1 MKTKIVT
8 AALLGIACHAGL
20 CAPVVSKLF
29 ARGYTVLPEPQ
40 EVSLGAT
47 DHSLTGNWKLK
58 LGDGVHASDS
68 AVQALNEDL
77 EKRDHIQLSLGSGEH
92 AVYLV
97 IEAGGVA
104 VGKALDADKA
114 ALAEQAYEITLHADS
129 VQIKA
134 NAETGLFYGVETF
147 VQLLRPENGLLL
159 FPEGTIRDWPDL
171 QARHIYWDDAHH
183 LETVDELKRVLRQA
197 AFYKINGVTLK
208 LEGHFQ
214 FASAPAIVEP
224 YALSPAELQEVT
236 DYGLRYHVQLIPYLD
251 GPAHIAFIL
260 KHPEYAKLR
269 ESPDS
274 NYELCATNPDS
285 YKLLEGMFHDLIDAN
300 KGVDTFYLSTDEPY
314 YLGLAKNAQCNEKDA
329 ASKSGSP
336 GQLFA
341 TFVKNAAGYL
351 HDHGRKVVF
360 WGEYPMKP
368 EDIPAFPSYLIN
380 GEVYGTS
387 FDSGFKAHGI
397 RQMIYTST
405 EGEEKLFPLYDI
417 LPPSMRLHPDYS
429 SIPRVEDIYNK
440 ISYDASR
447 QTATLIGSVDAGWAD
462 EGVHP
467 ETFWLGYIASGAVAW
482 HPASPSLPEIAS
494 SFYSLFYGPEV
505 GDMSRVYRL
514 MSMQAQTWND
524 TWDTVK
530 STARKPIWGSSYAI
544 YNPRQPA
551 LDQSL
556 PLPPAPTAELLY
568 QSSWSTDNTK
578 RLSVSA
584 QAMLDNVAVSGLL
597 HEDILKATDNRFNLQ
612 VFLTIAELCRQN
624 LQMIDAIHRMDEN
637 LNSAARLRESKPK
650 AALAMV
656 DQAIAL
662 ADGILQQRNRAYHD
676 VQSVWEQRWYP
687 RVEKANG
694 RTYLHELDDVKDHL
708 PDRTTDLT
716 YVVYRESILP
726 FGDWVNKIIA
736 ARNSYAQA
744 HHLPVIHRNFDW
756 KSFEVASP
764 NCASATDVLS
774 NPELRPADIDQ
785 GATCGLTQ

>member
-1 MKTKIVT
+1 MKINIFT
-8 AALLGIACHAGL
+8 AAALGIVCHAGL
-20 CAPVVSKLF
+20 CAPVVSTLF

-40 EVSLGAT
+40 EVSLGQADYT
-47 DHSLTGNWKLK
+47 LSSDWKLNISA
-58 LGDGVHASDS
+58 GVQPSDS
-68 AVQALNEDL
+68 AVRALREDL
-77 EKRDHIQLSLGSGEH
+77 EKRYHLQLALGSGEH
-92 AVYLV
+92 TITLL
-97 IEAGGVA
+97 IEPGSVP
-104 VGKALDADKA
+104 VGKAVDGDKA
-114 ALAEQAYEITLHADS
+114 ALTEQAYEITLHADS

-134 NAETGLFYGVETF
+134 NAETGLFYGAETF
-147 VQLLRPENGLLL
+147 VQLLRREDGSLL
-159 FPEGTIRDWPDL
+159 FPEGKIHDWPDL

-183 LETVDELKRVLRQA
+183 LENVDELKRVLRQA
-197 AFYKINGVTLK
+197 AFYKINGVALK

-224 YALSPAELQEVT
+224 YALSPSELQELT

-269 ESPDS
+269 EFPDS

-285 YKLLEGMFHDLIDAN
+285 YKLLQGMFQDLMDAN

-329 ASKSGSP
+329 ATKGGSP

-341 TFVKNAAGYL
+341 TFVKSTADYL

-380 GEVYGTS
+380 GEVYGSS
-387 FDSGFKAHGI
+387 FDSGFRAHGI

-417 LPPSMRLHPDYS
+417 LPPSRRLHPDYS
-429 SIPRVEDIYNK
+429 SIPRVEDIFNK

-482 HPASPSLPEIAS
+482 HPASPNLQEMAS

-505 GDMSRVYRL
+505 SDMSRVYRL

-530 STARKPIWGSSYAI
+530 STSRKPIWGSSYEI
-544 YNPRQPA
+544 YNPRRPA
-551 LDQSL
+551 QDQSL
-556 PLPPAPTAELLY
+556 PLPPAPTESLMYRSNWSAE
-568 QSSWSTDNTK
+568 NAK
-578 RLSVSA
+578 RLSVAA
-584 QAMLDNVAVSGLL
+584 QAMVDNETVSGLL
-597 HEDILKATDNRFNLQ
+597 HEDILKATDNRYNLMIF
-612 VFLTIAELCRQN
+612 VTIAELCRQN
-624 LQMIDAIHRMDEN
+624 LQMIDAIHSMDDG
-637 LNSAARLRESKPK
+637 LNSAARLRQSKPK

-676 VQSVWEQRWYP
+676 VQTVWEQRWYP
-687 RVEKANG
+687 RVEHANG
-694 RTYLHELDDVKDHL
+694 RAYLHELDDVKDHL
-708 PDRTTDLT
+708 PDRTTDLS

-726 FGDWVNKIIA
+726 FGDWVNKILS
-736 ARNSYAQA
+736 ARNAYAEA
-744 HHLPVIHRNFDW
+744 HHLPVRNRSFNW
-756 KSFEVASP
+756 KSFEVVSP